1 VTQLN
6 VLLPEAGKTGLVQ
19 PLDEYFQL
27 LEEQSVSVS
36 RSVELVGLRKQ
47 FETLKLAETAR
58 VAQIEQLVADAINSK
73 NKIVSPAEF
82 PRVFEVLENASLL
95 TKNTA
100 EKSKVLLA
108 ETDIRKRQSEV
119 QQIVDEEFGIK
130 LKDVTAAVGALPIDS
145 TSDYDGILTRLSDL
159 ENTAQVSHDLKTTV
173 MALRS
178 KVLAQRSEVSER
190 LKTARSLQLI
200 TNSVG
205 QVPAFVSELQRYVE
219 SFPGSSRASNFTE
232 LLESEKNLWSGALAW
247 NGIRSKLLD
256 VDIASISPMAAKILV
271 DDYAAFLK
279 SSGPYC
285 GETLLGNRLI
295 ALQAVAKRKMGSDGT
310 FVEQFRT
317 AFDGKAI
324 TASFLIE
331 MPKVDGEKERYY
343 ADAAPQLVK
352 KSLVFDSFTTPS
364 GDQTIAKELSL
375 SAVPGA
381 SDKKRDDWLS
391 PQSRMYNAI
400 TERLKTSKSVDFE
413 KSVTEI
419 TTKVLAEPNL
429 DPILRLLLAERL
441 LTLGSEGSAYIATS
455 SEKILDEIANAAIP
469 RLTNWVDFQD
479 RETKKQRDKATA
491 FLERSSKDIVAA
503 LQTAEMNRDGSKTT
517 RIGPAIRWVGWLARN
532 KNKNSDW
539 EVSRKADTSLA
550 DGTRL
555 CVFQKPTPTAPP
567 TMIEIGKVSPE
578 GIIALSEQINTTSP
592 IEGRPVFQILD
603 KE

>member
-1 VTQLN
+1 MWESTQRTRVV
-6 VLLPEAGKTGLVQ
+6 VLCP
-19 PLDEYFQL
+19 
-27 LEEQSVSVS
+27 
-36 RSVELVGLRKQ
+36 
-47 FETLKLAETAR
+47 
-58 VAQIEQLVADAINSK
+58 
-73 NKIVSPAEF
+73 
-82 PRVFEVLENASLL
+82 
-95 TKNTA
+95 
-100 EKSKVLLA
+100 
-108 ETDIRKRQSEV
+108 
-119 QQIVDEEFGIK
+119 GI
-130 LKDVTAAVGALPIDS
+130 
-145 TSDYDGILTRLSDL
+145 
-159 ENTAQVSHDLKTTV
+159 
-173 MALRS
+173 
-178 KVLAQRSEVSER
+178 
-190 LKTARSLQLI
+190 
-200 TNSVG
+200 
-205 QVPAFVSELQRYVE
+205 
-219 SFPGSSRASNFTE
+219 
-232 LLESEKNLWSGALAW
+232 
-247 NGIRSKLLD
+247 KLLD
-256 VDIASISPMAAKILV
+256 VDIASISPMAAKTLV

-295 ALQAVAKRKMGSDGT
+295 AIQAVAKRKMGSDGT

-331 MPKVDGEKERYY
+331 MPKVNEENERYY
-343 ADAAPQLVK
+343 ADAAPQIVK

-375 SAVPGA
+375 STVPGA

-391 PQSRMYNAI
+391 PQSRMTEAI
-400 TERLKTSKSVDFE
+400 FSRLKTSKSVDFE
-413 KSVTEI
+413 KTVTEI
-419 TTKVLAEPNL
+419 TTTVLEEPDL

-441 LTLGSEGSAYIATS
+441 LTLGSEGSAYIAAS
-455 SEKILDEIANAAIP
+455 AEKILDEIANAGIP

-479 RETKKQRDKATA
+479 RDVKKQRDTATA
-491 FLERSSKDIVAA
+491 FLERYKGDIVAA
-503 LQTAEMNRDGSKTT
+503 LQTAEMNRDGWKSSK
-517 RIGPAIRWVGWLARN
+517 IGPAIRWVGWLAQNDR
-532 KNKNSDW
+532 SGW